1 MVIVIEGENKCGKS
15 TLARHIV
22 SLGFK
27 YIKVSQPGP
36 QGAFK
41 EYSDILKTLEK
52 GGDYVLDR
60 FYVGEQVYGP
70 IYRGSSS
77 LTGEQIIEIE
87 RRLSKINT
95 VLVYCYDS
103 EKNIAKRFIKDGEE
117 FADVSKIGKAL
128 ELFEKEIKR
137 SILPVYRHKMNSKM
151 DLEQT
156 KKIDKIIKKY
166 KYIAKQYE
174 VL

>member
-1 MVIVIEGENKCGKS
+1 MVIVIEGENKTGKS
-15 TLARHIV
+15 TLSRHIV

-36 QGAFK
+36 LGAFK
-41 EYSDILKTLEK
+41 EYSDILLELEK
-52 GGDYVLDR
+52 GGDFVLDR

-95 VLVYCYDS
+95 VMVYCYDS
-103 EKNIAKRFIKDGEE
+103 EKNIAKRFLQDGEE
-117 FADVSKIGKAL
+117 FADASKIKETL
-128 ELFEKEIKR
+128 ELFEKEMKK
-137 SILPVYRHKMNSKM
+137 SILPVYRHKMNTKL
-151 DLEQT
+151 DLEKT
-156 KKIDKIIKKY
+156 KEIDKIIKKY
-166 KYIAKQYE
+166 KYISK
-174 VL
+174 V

>member
-1 MVIVIEGENKCGKS
+1 MNIIVEGENKCGKS

-36 QGAFK
+36 LGAFK
-41 EYSDILKTLEK
+41 EYSDILSKLEK

-60 FYVGEQVYGP
+60 FYIGEQVYGP

-77 LTGEQIIEIE
+77 LSREQIMEIE
-87 RRLSKINT
+87 KRLSQINAI
-95 VLVYCYDS
+95 VVYCYDS

-117 FADVSKIGKAL
+117 FADIKKIGEAL
-128 ELFEKEIKR
+128 QLFEKEIKR
-137 SILPVYRHKMNSKM
+137 SILPVYRHKMNTKL

-156 KKIDKIIKKY
+156 GKIDKIIKKY
-166 KYIAKQYE
+166 KNIAG
-174 VL
+174 V